1 MAVIFP
7 IFFQK
12 LAVSLLIFAV
22 NFLVALHPSHSVC
35 SFWCGWHCRFLL
47 QSFTFQTLLQKKK
60 KRCWWEMCIQHQNQS
75 GHSCPIGDFRI
86 GVSDI
91 TQC

>member
-22 NFLVALHPSHSVC
+22 NFLVALQP
-35 SFWCGWHCRFLL
+35 
-47 QSFTFQTLLQKKK
+47 
-60 KRCWWEMCIQHQNQS
+60 
-75 GHSCPIGDFRI
+75 
-86 GVSDI
+86 
-91 TQC
+91 